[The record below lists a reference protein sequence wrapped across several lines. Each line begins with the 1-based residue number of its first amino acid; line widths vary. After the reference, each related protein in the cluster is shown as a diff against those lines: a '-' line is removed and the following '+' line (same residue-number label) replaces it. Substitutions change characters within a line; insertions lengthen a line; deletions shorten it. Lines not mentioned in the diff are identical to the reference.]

1 MSIHNRG
8 YAYPFARNHGSFSK
22 KLAIWIDFE
31 RVCQTQR
38 ECESTPFVFGRDY
51 SEGLEESGSE

>member
-22 KLAIWIDFE
+22 KLAIWIYFV
-31 RVCQTQR
+31 RVCQEKSHSR
-38 ECESTPFVFGRDY
+38 KRMAFF
-51 SEGLEESGSE
+51 SEICPSGK